1 MSWGPEQKSDAEKA
15 VDIVRDAGGQLVGR
29 TRLQKTA
36 YLLELA
42 GVGEGF
48 SFEYRHFGP
57 YSEEL
62 ASAVQIASL
71 LGLLNEDERPTS
83 WGGFYSIFSTDR
95 PSDDQQS
102 SVRRALASK
111 GAGADPIELELA
123 ATAVFLFS
131 KGEIAAWRE
140 TAKRKPEKARDGR
153 LEKAKALYE
162 RLRAIPTPSP
172 LPEIG

>member
-1 MSWGPEQKSDAEKA
+1 MSREPEQKPDAEKA

-48 SFEYRHFGP
+48 SFEYRHYGP

-62 ASAVQIASL
+62 ANAVQIAGLHDL
-71 LGLLNEDERPTS
+71 LEEVEYPTS
-83 WGGFYSIFSTDR
+83 WGGFYSVFSTDR
-95 PSDDQQS
+95 ATDDQQL

-111 GAGADPIELELA
+111 CSGADPVELELA
-123 ATAVFLFS
+123 ATAAFLFS
-131 KGEIAAWRE
+131 KGESAAWRE
-140 TAKRKPEKARDGR
+140 TAKRKPEKAGDGR

-162 RLRAIPTPSP
+162 SLRAIPTPRP
-172 LPEIG
+172 LPEIS